1 MKLLDKLRE
10 SLARTLRVPEGQAPP
25 VAIVWTDATGEWC
38 SLAPMLRTAM
48 PEFFTW
54 GDYRPEERMGPGI
67 WLKCIV
73 DRTLPAAPA
82 LDTTPILYLPNVSRQ
97 TLRAAAD
104 CPPQW
109 APLIELQY
117 RGRVWHQS
125 NGRDWT
131 VAAFLTSN
139 EGLGLEIA
147 QDKRTEEAIARN
159 LPLLVEVDI
168 NTLVGRRLDADDFDR
183 LSVSDPIRDLLQWLN
198 APERFEQSQADRW
211 VAFRNRCQSE
221 FGIDSDD
228 GPDTAIKAIA
238 EGEPALD
245 SVWLRFCESPTAYPG
260 FVKLLRTPGSLA
272 IDEARNP
279 AINESEEGEL
289 RKALDGLAGLD
300 QATAAANVKA
310 LEARHGTRRAW
321 VWARSGQSPW
331 AMALEPLV
339 TLAKLSKSPIGGA
352 TVEAAAAAYA
362 ADGYL
367 CDWAALDALSR
378 FRETSS
384 EAATMKRVV
393 QVLYEPWLDASA
405 RHFQE
410 LVRKA
415 GKLTVSPVPFE
426 HDICTLFID
435 GLRFDIGA
443 AIALELEQR
452 GLIARLGFRFSP
464 LPTVT
469 ATAKAAVMTVS
480 GQLHGASAEDFTPLL
495 GIKPATAPVLRR
507 ALSERGVE
515 IFEDSEMRFPSGA
528 ASGGWA
534 EFGALDSYGHAHPDD
549 LAARAKIE
557 VVNAA
562 DHVKQLLD
570 SGWKKVR
577 VVTDHGWLLLPKG
590 LPKVDLPAYLTATKW
605 ARCALVKADAAV
617 PSYPWHWNPEIRIT
631 SPHGIA
637 SFWSG
642 DKYAHG
648 GVSLQECVVPEIVVE
663 QGLAAVRASIISV
676 DWRGM
681 RCRVKVDSNDPAVR
695 VDLRTNWKQPGTSIV
710 AALKAVGSSGEVNL
724 VVVDDRH
731 EGAAAS
737 VIVIDSGGAVLS
749 QRTTS
754 VGEKE

>member
-10 SLARTLRVPEGQAPP
+10 SLARTLRVPEGQALP

-38 SLAPMLRTAM
+38 SLAPVLRAAM

-54 GDYRPEERMGPGI
+54 GDYRPEQRMGPAI
-67 WLKCIV
+67 WLKCV
-73 DRTLPAAPA
+73 VERTLPEAPA
-82 LDTTPILYLPNVSRQ
+82 LGTTPILYLPNVSRQ

-131 VAAFLTSN
+131 VMAFLTSN

-147 QDKRTEEAIARN
+147 QDKRTEEAIGRN
-159 LPLLVEVDI
+159 LPLLVDVDI
-168 NTLVGRRLDADDFDR
+168 HTMSGRRLDADDFDR

-198 APERFEQSQADRW
+198 APERFEESQADRW

-221 FGIDSDD
+221 FGIDPAD
-228 GPDTAIKAIA
+228 GTEAAIKAIA
-238 EGEPALD
+238 EGDHGLD
-245 SVWLRFCESPTAYPG
+245 PVWLRFSESPASYPG
-260 FVKLLRTPGSLA
+260 VSKLLRTPGSLA
-272 IDEARNP
+272 IDESRNP
-279 AINESEEGEL
+279 AINESEEAEL
-289 RKALDGLAGLD
+289 RKDLEVLAGLD
-300 QATAAANVKA
+300 QATAAARVQA
-310 LEARHGTRRAW
+310 LEAQHGVRRTW
-321 VWARSGQSPW
+321 VWARTGLSPW

-352 TVEAAAAAYA
+352 TVEAAAEIYA
-362 ADGYL
+362 SSGYL
-367 CDWAALDALSR
+367 CDWAAIDALSR

-384 EAATMKRVV
+384 DASTMKRVV

-415 GKLTVSPVPFE
+415 GKLVVSTVPFE
-426 HDICTLFID
+426 HDVCTLFID
-435 GLRFDIGA
+435 GMRFDIGA
-443 AIALELEQR
+443 AMAAELEQR
-452 GLIARLGFRFSP
+452 GLIARVGFRFSP

-469 ATAKAAVMTVS
+469 ATAKAVVMTIP

-495 GIKPATAPVLRR
+495 GIKQATAPVLRN
-507 ALSERGVE
+507 ALSARGVE
-515 IFEDSEMRFPSGA
+515 IFENSETRFPSGA

-534 EFGALDSYGHAHPDD
+534 EFGAIDSYGHAHPDD
-549 LAARAKIE
+549 LAIRAKTE
-557 VVNAA
+557 VINAA
-562 DHVKQLLD
+562 DRVKQLLD
-570 SGWKKVR
+570 AGWKKVR

-605 ARCALVKADAAV
+605 ARCALAKADAPV
-617 PSYPWHWNPEIRIT
+617 PSYPWHWNPDIRIT
-631 SPHGIA
+631 SPQGIA
-637 SFWSG
+637 SFRAG

-663 QGLAAVRASIISV
+663 HGVEAVHASILSV
-676 DWRGM
+676 EWRGM
-681 RCRVKVDSNDPAVR
+681 RCKVKVETNDPTVR
-695 VDLRTNWKQPGTSIV
+695 VDLRTYWKQVGSSIV
-710 AALKAVGSSGEVNL
+710 AAIKEVGAGGEANL
-724 VVVDDRH
+724 VVVDDKH
-731 EGAAAS
+731 EGSAAM
-737 VIVIDSGGAVLS
+737 VVLIDSGGAVLS
-749 QRTTS
+749 QKSTS
-754 VGEKE
+754 VGEK

>member
-1 MKLLDKLRE
+1 MKLVDRLRE
-10 SLARTLRVPEGQAPP
+10 SLARTLRVPEGQATP
-25 VAIVWTDATGEWC
+25 VAIVWTDATGEWN
-38 SLAPMLRTAM
+38 SLAPMLRIAM

-54 GDYRPEERMGPGI
+54 GNYRPEERTGPAI

-73 DRTLPAAPA
+73 ERTLPEAPTPG
-82 LDTTPILYLPNVSRQ
+82 TTPILYLPNVSRQ

-104 CPPQW
+104 CPPHW

-131 VAAFLTSN
+131 VMAFLTSN

-147 QDKRTEEAIARN
+147 QDKRTEEAIGRN
-159 LPLLVEVDI
+159 LPLLVDVDI
-168 NTLVGRRLDADDFDR
+168 NTLSGRRLDADDFDR

-221 FGIDSDD
+221 FGIDPAD
-228 GPDTAIKAIA
+228 GPEAAIKAIA
-238 EGEPALD
+238 EGEHALD
-245 SVWLRFCESPTAYPG
+245 PVWHRFSESPASYPG
-260 FVKLLRTPGSLA
+260 FAKLLRTPGSLA

-279 AINESEEGEL
+279 AINESEEAEL
-289 RKALDGLAGLD
+289 RKDLESLAGLD
-300 QATAAANVKA
+300 QATAAARVQA
-310 LEARHGTRRAW
+310 LEAQHGIRRTW
-321 VWARSGQSPW
+321 VWARTGLSPW

-352 TVEAAAAAYA
+352 TVEAAAEIYA
-362 ADGYL
+362 SNGYL
-367 CDWAALDALSR
+367 CDWAAIDSLSR
-378 FRETSS
+378 FREASS
-384 EAATMKRVV
+384 DAATMKRVV

-405 RHFQE
+405 RHFQQ

-415 GKLTVSPVPFE
+415 GKLVVSTVPFE

-443 AIALELEQR
+443 AMAAELEQR
-452 GLIARLGFRFSP
+452 GLIARVGFRFSP

-469 ATAKAAVMTVS
+469 ATAKAAVMTNP

-495 GIKPATAPVLRR
+495 GIKQATAPVLRN

-515 IFEDSEMRFPSGA
+515 IFENSETRFPSGA
-528 ASGGWA
+528 VSGGWA
-534 EFGALDSYGHAHPDD
+534 EFGAIDSYGHAHPDD
-549 LAARAKIE
+549 LAIRAKTE
-557 VVNAA
+557 VINAA
-562 DHVKQLLD
+562 DRVKQLLD
-570 SGWKKVR
+570 AGWKKVR

-605 ARCALVKADAAV
+605 ARCALAKADAPV
-617 PSYPWHWNPEIRIT
+617 PSYPWHWNPDIRIT
-631 SPHGIA
+631 TPHGIA
-637 SFWSG
+637 SFRSG

-663 QGLAAVRASIISV
+663 HGVEAVHASILSV
-676 DWRGM
+676 EWRGM
-681 RCRVKVDSNDPAVR
+681 RCKVKVETNDPTVR
-695 VDLRTNWKQPGTSIV
+695 VDLRTNWKQVGSSIV
-710 AALKAVGSSGEVNL
+710 AAIKEVGAGGEANL
-724 VVVDDRH
+724 VVVDDKH
-731 EGAAAS
+731 EGSAAM
-737 VIVIDSGGAVLS
+737 VVLIDSGGTVLS
-749 QRTTS
+749 QKSTS
-754 VGEKE
+754 VGEK

>member
-10 SLARTLRVPEGQAPP
+10 SLGRTLRVPEGQAPP

-38 SLAPMLRTAM
+38 SLAPVLRTTM

-54 GDYRPEERMGPGI
+54 GEYRPEERMGPAI

-73 DRTLPAAPA
+73 ERTLPEAPA
-82 LDTTPILYLPNVSRQ
+82 VGTTPILYLPNVSRQ

-104 CPPQW
+104 CPPHW

-131 VAAFLTSN
+131 VMAFLTSN

-147 QDKRTEEAIARN
+147 QDKRTEEAIGRN
-159 LPLLVEVDI
+159 LPLLVDFDI
-168 NTLVGRRLDADDFDR
+168 HTLSGRRLDADDFDR

-198 APERFEQSQADRW
+198 APGRFEQSQADRW

-221 FGIDSDD
+221 FGIDPAD
-228 GPDTAIKAIA
+228 GPETAIKAIA
-238 EGEPALD
+238 EGEHALD
-245 SVWLRFCESPTAYPG
+245 PVWLRFTESPASYAG
-260 FVKLLRTPGSLA
+260 FAKLLRTPGSLA

-279 AINESEEGEL
+279 AINESEEAEL
-289 RKALDGLAGLD
+289 RKDLEKLAGLD
-300 QATAAANVKA
+300 QATAAARIQG
-310 LEARHGTRRAW
+310 LEAQHGVRRMW
-321 VWARSGQSPW
+321 VWARTGLSPW

-352 TVEAAAAAYA
+352 TVEAAAEIFASS
-362 ADGYL
+362 GYL
-367 CDWAALDALSR
+367 CDWAAIDALSR

-384 EAATMKRVV
+384 DAATMKRVV

-415 GKLTVSPVPFE
+415 GKLVVSTVPFE

-443 AIALELEQR
+443 AMAAELEQR
-452 GLIARLGFRFSP
+452 GLIARVSPRFSP

-469 ATAKAAVMTVS
+469 ATAKAAVMTVP

-495 GIKPATAPVLRR
+495 GIKQATAPVLRN

-515 IFEDSEMRFPSGA
+515 IFENSETRFPSGA

-534 EFGALDSYGHAHPDD
+534 EFGAIDSYGHAHPDD
-549 LAARAKIE
+549 LAMRAKTE
-557 VVNAA
+557 VINAA
-562 DHVKQLLD
+562 DRVKQLLD
-570 SGWKKVR
+570 AGWKKVR

-605 ARCALVKADAAV
+605 ARCALAKADAPV
-617 PSYPWHWNPEIRIT
+617 PSYPWHWNPDIRIT
-631 SPHGIA
+631 SPQGIA
-637 SFWSG
+637 SFRSG

-663 QGLAAVRASIISV
+663 HGVEALHASILSV
-676 DWRGM
+676 EWRGM
-681 RCRVKVDSNDPAVR
+681 RCKVKVETNDPTVR
-695 VDLRTNWKQPGTSIV
+695 VDLRTNWKLAGSSIV
-710 AALKAVGSSGEVNL
+710 AAIKEVGAGGEANL
-724 VVVDDRH
+724 VVVDDKH
-731 EGAAAS
+731 EGAAAM
-737 VIVIDSGGAVLS
+737 VVLIDSGGAVLS
-749 QRTTS
+749 QKSTS
-754 VGEKE
+754 VGEK